1 MGWRAL
7 GDSAWLF
14 VATAGEASEK
24 FAQILRMRRQLAA
37 VRIPQIRDLVSS
49 FYSVAV
55 HFDPRDGEAVMEW
68 LRSIEIPA
76 ALEDVETSLLTH
88 EIPLRYGDDLDKV
101 AKKIGRTVE
110 EVIHLHSSA
119 TYTVA
124 AIGFSPGFPYLIGLP
139 EELRLPRLDTP
150 RPVSAGSVAITGD
163 QAGIYPFD
171 SQGGWHVIGQTSLT
185 LFDPQNDS
193 PSLLAPGDQ
202 VKFTAVESL
211 PTCITISKSS
221 SAKTHGAIEV
231 IEAGPLTSVQDLGR
245 HGYQSIGVTPGG
257 AMDPIAAKVA
267 NRLLGNPDDHA
278 LLECA
283 MLGPVL
289 KFHRACR
296 IAMLGWSDHRC
307 GRPIEMAA
315 GEVLDLR
322 SATIGSYAYLAIAG
336 GIDVPQVLGSRST
349 DLRAK
354 FGGYHGS
361 RLQNGDH
368 LEIGEAPC
376 GPRGANWHVRWP
388 YDHAKGRTLT
398 LRYIRGMQ
406 SDWFSPSSLEAFAK
420 SEFRISSKSDRVGM
434 RLDGP
439 KMSRV
444 TDAEMVSQAVV
455 RGSIQVPPDGTPIV
469 LMAECQTIGGYPQ
482 MGHLISADLPKLAR
496 ANTVTSL
503 RFREVTLDEARKAW
517 DELERDMKFL
527 RTGLELLK

>member
-1 MGWRAL
+1 MVWHAL

-14 VATAGEASEK
+14 VANAGEASEK
-24 FAQILRMRRQLAA
+24 FAQILRMRKQLNS

-49 FYSVAV
+49 FDSVAV

-68 LRSIEIPA
+68 LKSFEIPA
-76 ALEDVETSLLTH
+76 VLKDAETSVRTH
-88 EIPLRYGDDLDKV
+88 EIPLRYGNDLGKV
-101 AKKIGRTVE
+101 AKKLGRKVN
-110 EVIHLHSSA
+110 EVIRLHSAA

-139 EELRLPRLDTP
+139 KELHLPRLDTP
-150 RPVSAGSVAITGD
+150 RPVCAGSVAIAGN

-193 PSLLAPGDQ
+193 PSLLALGDQ
-202 VKFTAVESL
+202 VKFTSVESL
-211 PTCITISKSS
+211 PSRITISKSP
-221 SAKTHGAIEV
+221 ATKAHGAIEI
-231 IEAGPLTSVQDLGR
+231 IEAGPLISVQDLGR
-245 HGYQSIGVTPGG
+245 HGYQSIGVTQGG
-257 AMDPIAAKVA
+257 VMDPIAAKVA

-283 MLGPVL
+283 ILGPVL

-336 GIDVPQVLGSRST
+336 GINVPQLLGSRST
-349 DLRAK
+349 DLRAE
-354 FGGYHGS
+354 FGGHDGR

-368 LEIGEAPC
+368 LEIAKPPC
-376 GPRGANWHVRWP
+376 GPQPENWHVRWP
-388 YDHAKGRTLT
+388 YDHAKGRTQT
-398 LRYIRGMQ
+398 LRYICGIQ
-406 SDWFSPSSLEAFAK
+406 SDWFSPSSLDAFAN
-420 SEFRISSKSDRVGM
+420 SEFRISSRSDRVGI

-439 KMSRV
+439 KMSRM

-482 MGHLISADLPKLAR
+482 MGHVISADLPKLAR
-496 ANTVTSL
+496 LSTGASL
-503 RFREVTLDEARKAW
+503 RFREVTLDEAREAW

-527 RTGLELLK
+527 RTGLELLR

>member
-14 VATAGEASEK
+14 VATAGEVSEK

-49 FYSVAV
+49 FDSVAV
-55 HFDPRDGEAVMEW
+55 HFHPRDGEAVMEW
-68 LRSIEIPA
+68 LKTIEIPA
-76 ALEDVETSLLTH
+76 ALEDLVTSERMH
-88 EIPLRYGDDLDKV
+88 EIPLRYGNDLDKV
-101 AKKIGRTVE
+101 AKKIGRTVD
-110 EVIHLHSSA
+110 EVIRLHSSA

-150 RPVSAGSVAITGD
+150 QPVSAGSVAIAGD
-163 QAGIYPFD
+163 QAGVYPFD
-171 SQGGWHVIGQTSLT
+171 SQGGWHVIGQTPLK
-185 LFDPQNDS
+185 LFDPQNN
-193 PSLLAPGDQ
+193 PPALLAPGDQ
-202 VKFTAVESL
+202 VKFSAVESL
-211 PTCITISKSS
+211 PSCITISKCS
-221 SAKTHGAIEV
+221 SAKPHGAIEIV
-231 IEAGPLTSVQDLGR
+231 EAGPLTSVQDLGR

-257 AMDPIAAKVA
+257 VMDPIAAKVA
-267 NRLLGNPDDHA
+267 NALLGNSDDHA

-322 SATIGSYAYLAIAG
+322 SPTIGSYGYLAIAG

-354 FGGYHGS
+354 FGGYHGR

-376 GPRGANWHVRWP
+376 GPRSADWHVRWP
-388 YDHAKGRTLT
+388 YDHSNGQTLT

-406 SDWFSPSSLEAFAK
+406 SDWFSPSSLEAFAN

-455 RGSIQVPPDGTPIV
+455 RGSIQAPPDGTPIV

-482 MGHLISADLPKLAR
+482 MGHVISADLPKLAR
-496 ANTVTSL
+496 ASSGASL

-517 DELERDMKFL
+517 DELDRDMKFL
-527 RTGLELLK
+527 RTGLEFLK

>member
-24 FAQILRMRRQLAA
+24 FAQILRMRQQLDA

-49 FYSVAV
+49 FDSLAV
-55 HFDPRDGEAVMEW
+55 HFDPRDGEAVMDW
-68 LRSIEIPA
+68 LKSIEIPTT
-76 ALEDVETSLLTH
+76 LKDVETSDRTH
-88 EIPLRYGDDLDKV
+88 VIPLRYGNDLDKV
-101 AKKIGRTVE
+101 AKKLGRTMD
-110 EVIHLHSSA
+110 EVIRLHSSA

-139 EELRLPRLDTP
+139 KGLHIPRLDTP
-150 RPVSAGSVAITGD
+150 RPVSAGSVAIAGD
-163 QAGIYPFD
+163 QAGIYPFN
-171 SQGGWHVIGQTSLT
+171 SQGGWHLIGQTSLT
-185 LFDPQNDS
+185 LFDPQNDP

-202 VKFTAVESL
+202 VKFSAVESL
-211 PTCITISKSS
+211 PSCITISKSP
-221 SAKTHGAIEV
+221 SAKAHGAIEI

-245 HGYQSIGVTPGG
+245 HGYQSMGVTPGG

-267 NRLLGNPDDHA
+267 NALLGNSENHA

-289 KFHRACR
+289 KFHRPCS

-322 SATIGSYAYLAIAG
+322 LPTIGTYGYLAFAG
-336 GIDVPQVLGSRST
+336 GIDVPPVLGSRST

-354 FGGYHGS
+354 FGGHHGS
-361 RLQNGDH
+361 RLQIGDH

-376 GPRGANWHVRWP
+376 GPRRADWHIRWP
-388 YDHAKGRTLT
+388 YDHAKGRTLI
-398 LRYIRGMQ
+398 LRFIRGMQ
-406 SDWFSPSSLEAFAK
+406 SDWFNPSSLESFVSA
-420 SEFRISSKSDRVGM
+420 EFHISSKSDRVGM

-439 KMSRV
+439 QMTRV

-482 MGHLISADLPKLAR
+482 IGHVISADLPKLAR
-496 ANTVTSL
+496 TSTSTSL
-503 RFREVTLDEARKAW
+503 RFREVTLDEARWAW
-517 DELERDMKFL
+517 DEIERDMKFL

>member
-49 FYSVAV
+49 FDSVAV

-76 ALEDVETSLLTH
+76 ADEDAETSGRMH

-101 AKKIGRTVE
+101 AKKLGRTVD
-110 EVIHLHSSA
+110 EVIRLHSAA

-139 EELRLPRLDTP
+139 EVLRLPRLDTP
-150 RPVSAGSVAITGD
+150 RPVSAGSVAIAGD

-171 SQGGWHVIGQTSLT
+171 SQGGWHVIGQTSIT
-185 LFDPQNDS
+185 LFDPQNH
-193 PSLLAPGDQ
+193 PPALLAPGDL

-211 PTCITISKSS
+211 RSCITISKST
-221 SAKTHGAIEV
+221 SAKAHGAIEIV
-231 IEAGPLTSVQDLGR
+231 EAGPLTSVQDLR
-245 HGYQSIGVTPGG
+245 RYGYQSIGVTLGG

-267 NRLLGNPDDHA
+267 NRLLGNPEDHA

-289 KFHRACR
+289 KFHRTCR
-296 IAMLGWSDHRC
+296 IAMLGWSDHQC
-307 GRPIEMAA
+307 GRPIELAA

-322 SATIGSYAYLAIAG
+322 SPTIGSYAYLAIAG

-354 FGGYHGS
+354 FGGHHGR

-368 LEIGEAPC
+368 LEIGEALC
-376 GPRGANWHVRWP
+376 GPPRANWHVRWP
-388 YDHAKGRTLT
+388 YDQSKDRTLT

-406 SDWFSPSSLEAFAK
+406 SEWFSPSSLEAFAN
-420 SEFRISSKSDRVGM
+420 SEFRISKSDRVGM

-455 RGSIQVPPDGTPIV
+455 RGSIQVPPDGTPII

-482 MGHLISADLPKLAR
+482 MGHVISADIPKLAR
-496 ANTVTSL
+496 VSSGAPL
-503 RFREVTLDEARKAW
+503 RFCEVTLDEARKAW

-527 RTGLELLK
+527 LTGLELLK

>member
-1 MGWRAL
+1 
-7 GDSAWLF
+7 
-14 VATAGEASEK
+14 
-24 FAQILRMRRQLAA
+24 
-37 VRIPQIRDLVSS
+37 
-49 FYSVAV
+49 
-55 HFDPRDGEAVMEW
+55 
-68 LRSIEIPA
+68 
-76 ALEDVETSLLTH
+76 
-88 EIPLRYGDDLDKV
+88 
-101 AKKIGRTVE
+101 
-110 EVIHLHSSA
+110 
-119 TYTVA
+119 
-124 AIGFSPGFPYLIGLP
+124 
-139 EELRLPRLDTP
+139 
-150 RPVSAGSVAITGD
+150 
-163 QAGIYPFD
+163 
-171 SQGGWHVIGQTSLT
+171 WHVIGQTPLK
-185 LFDPQNDS
+185 LFDPQNN
-193 PSLLAPGDQ
+193 PPALLAPGDQ
-202 VKFTAVESL
+202 VKFSAVESL
-211 PTCITISKSS
+211 PSCITISKNSS
-221 SAKTHGAIEV
+221 SKAHGAIEIV
-231 IEAGPLTSVQDLGR
+231 EAGPLTSVQDLGR

-257 AMDPIAAKVA
+257 VMDPIAAKVA
-267 NRLLGNPDDHA
+267 SALLGNTEDHA

-307 GRPIEMAA
+307 GGPIEIAV

-322 SATIGSYAYLAIAG
+322 SPTIGSYGYLAIAG

-354 FGGYHGS
+354 FGGYLGR

-368 LEIGEAPC
+368 LEVGEAPC
-376 GPRGANWHVRWP
+376 GPRSADWHVRWP
-388 YDHAKGRTLT
+388 YDHSNGRTLA

-406 SDWFSPSSLEAFAK
+406 SDWFSPSSLEAFAN

-482 MGHLISADLPKLAR
+482 MGHVISADLPKLAR
-496 ANTVTSL
+496 ASSGASL

-517 DELERDMKFL
+517 DELDRDMKFL
-527 RTGLELLK
+527 RTGLEFLK

>member
-1 MGWRAL
+1 
-7 GDSAWLF
+7 

-24 FAQILRMRRQLAA
+24 LAQILRMRQQLEFG
-37 VRIPQIRDLVSS
+37 RIPQIRDLISS
-49 FYSVAV
+49 FDSLAV
-55 HFDPRDGEAVMEW
+55 HFDPHDGEAVMEW
-68 LRSIEIPA
+68 LKSIEIPA
-76 ALEDVETSLLTH
+76 ALEDAETSVRTH
-88 EIPLRYGDDLDKV
+88 EIPLRYGEDLDKV
-101 AKKIGRTVE
+101 AKRLGLTVD
-110 EVIHLHSSA
+110 EVIRLHSAA

-139 EELRLPRLDTP
+139 KELRLSRLDTP
-150 RPVSAGSVAITGD
+150 RPVSAGSVAIAGD

-171 SQGGWHVIGQTSLT
+171 SQGGWHVIGQTSLK
-185 LFDPQNDS
+185 LFDPQND
-193 PSLLAPGDQ
+193 PPALLSPGDQ

-211 PTCITISKSS
+211 RSCITISKSPT
-221 SAKTHGAIEV
+221 AKAHGAIEIV
-231 IEAGPLTSVQDLGR
+231 EAGPLTSVQDLGR

-257 AMDPIAAKVA
+257 VMDPIAAKVA
-267 NRLLGNPDDHA
+267 NALLGNPDDHA

-296 IAMLGWSDHRC
+296 IAMLGWSDDRC

-322 SATIGSYAYLAIAG
+322 SPTIGSYAYLAFAG
-336 GIDVPQVLGSRST
+336 GIDVQQVFGSRST

-354 FGGYHGS
+354 FGGYHGR

-376 GPRGANWHVRWP
+376 GPRRANWHVRWP
-388 YDHAKGRTLT
+388 YDQAKGRTLT

-406 SDWFSPSSLEAFAK
+406 SDWFSPSSLEAFAN
-420 SEFRISSKSDRVGM
+420 SEFRISSKSDRVGI

-455 RGSIQVPPDGTPIV
+455 RGSIQVPPDGIPIV

-482 MGHLISADLPKLAR
+482 MGHVISADLPKLAR
-496 ANTVTSL
+496 VGSGASL

-517 DELERDMKFL
+517 DELDRDMKFL

>member
-24 FAQILRMRRQLAA
+24 FAQILRMRRQLDAA
-37 VRIPQIRDLVSS
+37 RVPQIRDLVSS
-49 FYSVAV
+49 FDSVAV
-55 HFDPRDGEAVMEW
+55 HFDPHDGEAVMEW
-68 LRSIEIPA
+68 LKTIEMPA
-76 ALEDVETSLLTH
+76 THDDAKTHCRMH
-88 EIPLRYGDDLDKV
+88 EIPLRYGHDLDKV
-101 AKKIGRTVE
+101 AKRLGRTVD
-110 EVIHLHSSA
+110 EVIRLHSDA

-139 EELRLPRLDTP
+139 EDLRLPRLDTP
-150 RPVSAGSVAITGD
+150 RSVSAGSVAIAGN

-171 SQGGWHVIGQTSLT
+171 SQGGWHVIGQTALI
-185 LFDPQNDS
+185 LFDPQND
-193 PSLLAPGDQ
+193 PPALLSPGDR
-202 VKFTAVESL
+202 VKFTAVDDL
-211 PTCITISKSS
+211 PSCIIISKSPA
-221 SAKTHGAIEV
+221 AKTHGAIEIV
-231 IEAGPLTSVQDLGR
+231 EAGPLTSVQDLGR
-245 HGYQSIGVTPGG
+245 YGYQSIGVTPGG
-257 AMDPIAAKVA
+257 VMDSIAANVA

-296 IAMLGWSDHRC
+296 IAMIGWTDHRC

-322 SATIGSYAYLAIAG
+322 SPTIGSYGYLAIAG

-349 DLRAK
+349 DIRAK
-354 FGGYHGS
+354 FGGCHGR

-368 LEIGEAPC
+368 LEIGKAPC
-376 GPRGANWHVRWP
+376 GPRGENWHVRWP
-388 YDHAKGRTLT
+388 YDQAIGRTLT
-398 LRYIRGMQ
+398 LRTIRGMQ
-406 SDWFSPSSLEAFAK
+406 SDWFSPSSLEAFAI

-444 TDAEMVSQAVV
+444 TDAELVSQAVV

-482 MGHLISADLPKLAR
+482 IGHVISADLPKIAR
-496 ANTVTSL
+496 ASTGTSL

-517 DELERDMKFL
+517 DELEHDMKFL

>member
-24 FAQILRMRRQLAA
+24 FAQILRMRRQLDA
-37 VRIPQIRDLVSS
+37 VRLPQIRDLVSS
-49 FYSVAV
+49 FDSVAV

-68 LRSIEIPA
+68 LKTIEMPA
-76 ALEDVETSLLTH
+76 TQEDAETSVRMH
-88 EIPLRYGDDLDKV
+88 EIPLRYGNDLEKV
-101 AKKIGRTVE
+101 AKKLGRTVD
-110 EVIHLHSSA
+110 EVIHMHSAA

-124 AIGFSPGFPYLIGLP
+124 AIGFSPGFPFLIGLP

-150 RPVSAGSVAITGD
+150 RPVSAGSIAIAGD

-193 PSLLAPGDQ
+193 PALLSPGDR
-202 VKFTAVESL
+202 VRFTAVESL
-211 PTCITISKSS
+211 PSCITISNSP
-221 SAKTHGAIEV
+221 SANAHGAIEIV
-231 IEAGPLTSVQDLGR
+231 EAGPLTSVQDLGR

-257 AMDPIAAKVA
+257 VMDPIAAKVA
-267 NRLLGNPDDHA
+267 NRLLGNPDGHA

-296 IAMLGWSDHRC
+296 IALLGWSDHRC

-322 SATIGSYAYLAIAG
+322 SPTIGSYGYLAIAG
-336 GIDVPQVLGSRST
+336 GIDVPQVLDSRST

-354 FGGYHGS
+354 FGGHHGR
-361 RLQNGDH
+361 RLQNGDR

-376 GPRGANWHVRWP
+376 GPRSADWHVRWP
-388 YDHAKGRTLT
+388 YDHAKGLTLT

-406 SDWFSPSSLEAFAK
+406 SDWFSPSSLEAFAN

-444 TDAEMVSQAVV
+444 TDTEMVSQAVV
-455 RGSIQVPPDGTPIV
+455 RGSIQVPPDGTPIM

-482 MGHLISADLPKLAR
+482 IGHVISADLPKLAR
-496 ANTVTSL
+496 VGSSTSL
-503 RFREVTLDEARKAW
+503 RFREVTLDEARMAW
-517 DELERDMKFL
+517 NELERDMKFL

>member
-24 FAQILRMRRQLAA
+24 FAQILRMRRHLAA
-37 VRIPQIRDLVSS
+37 VRAPQIRDLVSS
-49 FYSVAV
+49 FDSVAV

-68 LRSIEIPA
+68 LKTIEMPA
-76 ALEDVETSLLTH
+76 AHEDAETSGRMH
-88 EIPLRYGDDLDKV
+88 EIPLYYGDDLDKV
-101 AKKIGRTVE
+101 AKRLGRSVD
-110 EVIHLHSSA
+110 EVIRLHSGA

-150 RPVSAGSVAITGD
+150 RPVSAGSVAIAGD

-171 SQGGWHVIGQTSLT
+171 SQGGWHVIGQTTLM
-185 LFDPQNDS
+185 LFDPQND
-193 PSLLAPGDQ
+193 PPALLDPGDR
-202 VKFTAVESL
+202 VRFKAVESL
-211 PTCITISKSS
+211 RPCISISKTPV
-221 SAKTHGAIEV
+221 AQTQGAIE
-231 IEAGPLTSVQDLGR
+231 IIKTGPLTSVQDLGR

-257 AMDPIAAKVA
+257 VMDPIAAKIA

-283 MLGPVL
+283 MMGPVL
-289 KFHRACR
+289 KFHRTCR
-296 IAMLGWSDHRC
+296 IAMVGWSDHRC

-322 SATIGSYAYLAIAG
+322 SPTIGSYAYLAIAG

-354 FGGYHGS
+354 FGGHHGS

-376 GPRGANWHVRWP
+376 GPRSANWHVRWP

-398 LRYIRGMQ
+398 LRTIRGMQ
-406 SDWFSPSSLEAFAK
+406 SDWFSPSSLEAFAN

-439 KMSRV
+439 KMTRV
-444 TDAEMVSQAVV
+444 ISAEMVSQAVV

-482 MGHLISADLPKLAR
+482 IGHVISADLPKLAR
-496 ANTVTSL
+496 ANTGAPL

>member
-1 MGWRAL
+1 M
-7 GDSAWLF
+7 
-14 VATAGEASEK
+14 
-24 FAQILRMRRQLAA
+24 
-37 VRIPQIRDLVSS
+37 
-49 FYSVAV
+49 
-55 HFDPRDGEAVMEW
+55 
-68 LRSIEIPA
+68 
-76 ALEDVETSLLTH
+76 H

-150 RPVSAGSVAITGD
+150 RPVSAGSVALAGD

-202 VKFTAVESL
+202 VKFTAVKYL
-211 PTCITISKSS
+211 PTCITISKST
-221 SAKTHGAIEV
+221 SAKAHGAIEIV
-231 IEAGPLTSVQDLGR
+231 EAGALTSVQDLGR

-267 NRLLGNPDDHA
+267 NRLLGNPEDHA

-354 FGGYHGS
+354 FGGHQGS

-406 SDWFSPSSLEAFAK
+406 SDWFSPSSLEAFAN
-420 SEFRISSKSDRVGM
+420 SQFRISSKSDRVGM

>member
-14 VATAGEASEK
+14 VATAGETSEK
-24 FAQILRMRRQLAA
+24 LAQILRMRRQLEFA
-37 VRIPQIRDLVSS
+37 RIPQVRDLVSS
-49 FYSVAV
+49 FDSLAV
-55 HFDPRDGEAVMEW
+55 HFDPRDGEAVMDW
-68 LRSIEIPA
+68 LKPIEIPA
-76 ALEDVETSLLTH
+76 ALEDVETSDRTH
-88 EIPLRYGDDLDKV
+88 VIPLRYGNDLDKV
-101 AKKIGRTVE
+101 AKKLGRTVD
-110 EVIHLHSSA
+110 EVIRLHSGA

-139 EELRLPRLDTP
+139 KELRLPRLDTP
-150 RPVSAGSVAITGD
+150 RPVSAGSVAIAGD

-185 LFDPQNDS
+185 LFDPKND
-193 PSLLAPGDQ
+193 PPALLAPGDR
-202 VKFTAVESL
+202 VEFPAGESL
-211 PTCITISKSS
+211 ATCITISKSA
-221 SAKTHGAIEV
+221 SAKAHGAIEV

-245 HGYQSIGVTPGG
+245 HGYQSIGVTLGG
-257 AMDPIAAKVA
+257 VMDPIAAKVA
-267 NRLLGNPDDHA
+267 NALLGNSDDHA

-307 GRPIEMAA
+307 GRPIEMVA

-354 FGGYHGS
+354 FGGHHGR

-368 LEIGEAPC
+368 LEISEALC
-376 GPRGANWHVRWP
+376 GPRLANWHIRWP
-388 YDHAKGRTLT
+388 YDHAQGRTLT

-406 SDWFSPSSLEAFAK
+406 SDWFSPSSLESFANF
-420 SEFRISSKSDRVGM
+420 EFRISSKSDRVGM

-439 KMSRV
+439 KISRV
-444 TDAEMVSQAVV
+444 TNEEMVSQAVV

-482 MGHLISADLPKLAR
+482 IGHVISADLPKLVRVGLGA
-496 ANTVTSL
+496 SL
-503 RFREVTLDEARKAW
+503 RFREVTLDEAHWAW
-517 DELERDMKFL
+517 DEIDRDMKFL
-527 RTGLELLK
+527 RTGLEFMK